1 MVQFLEISGSN
12 YTWDDYNENLKILTV
27 YDNDMT
33 MQEILNPFIKVV
45 QELSA
50 KNEELFA
57 ELNNLQAQISGSSDF
72 STLKSSVTGT

>member
-12 YTWDDYNENLKILTV
+12 YTWDDYNENLKIITV

-45 QELSA
+45 QELST
-50 KNEELFA
+50 
-57 ELNNLQAQISGSSDF
+57 ELNILQAQISGSSDF